1 MEHILAPKMKV
12 FSLDLLEIL
21 FHDRSS
27 KESKSIVFWFDL
39 LASVLEPRVHYFL
52 LVSLRFQSGKF
63 VCLLLLRTRF
73 HKIIVSSY
81 FNGSSTCSKLGVTLF
96 DSYKNCVKL
105 TFGGGRERE
114 RGERLAQNE
123 KFRSLVDQ
131 NQSVVQKVRKL
142 QKKTRFGK
150 RFQRGLS

>member
-1 MEHILAPKMKV
+1 M
-12 FSLDLLEIL
+12 
-21 FHDRSS
+21 
-27 KESKSIVFWFDL
+27 
-39 LASVLEPRVHYFL
+39 
-52 LVSLRFQSGKF
+52 
-63 VCLLLLRTRF
+63 
-73 HKIIVSSY
+73 
-81 FNGSSTCSKLGVTLF
+81 
-96 DSYKNCVKL
+96 
-105 TFGGGRERE
+105 FGGGRERE

>member
-1 MEHILAPKMKV
+1 M
-12 FSLDLLEIL
+12 
-21 FHDRSS
+21 
-27 KESKSIVFWFDL
+27 
-39 LASVLEPRVHYFL
+39 
-52 LVSLRFQSGKF
+52 
-63 VCLLLLRTRF
+63 
-73 HKIIVSSY
+73 
-81 FNGSSTCSKLGVTLF
+81 
-96 DSYKNCVKL
+96 

-150 RFQRGLS
+150 RFQRGLSWQCGYAHMFTE